1 MKHKLIFSLFFNFLL
16 ANQTINAQEIKI
28 ISEKTAEII
37 EQVFITNQFQNKSCL
52 TNEKGIFNISEFN
65 SQDTLYFQHAA
76 FQSLRLPFQYVKVQK
91 FVKMKPKEIRLN
103 EIVISANKWEENIDE
118 IPNKISKIDYKTI
131 VFENPQTSADLLKNT
146 AGVYIQK
153 SQMGGGSPMIRG
165 FAANSVLLMFDGIR
179 MNNSIYRSGNLQ
191 NIITIDPFLLQD
203 SEIIFGP
210 GSIVYGSDALG
221 GVIDFHSREIVLND
235 TNSIEGQLNS
245 RYSSYNEEK
254 TAHFHVQINHKK
266 WGSFTSFSYNSF
278 ADQIMGSNGPQE
290 YERPFYAVRIDG
302 EDKMIAN
309 SNPNKQVFTGYN
321 QFNFMQKLKY
331 KPNDKVSFDY
341 IFYYTSSSDIPRYDR
356 LIQMNNTVLKYASW
370 YYGPQ
375 QWLVNSLIMN
385 YSNKTILWD
394 AFKLQANSQF
404 YKESRHDRKFGNDT
418 LNSRFED
425 LQILSLNADFNKKF
439 TPDFFFFYGFEVSH
453 DKLESTAHKT
463 NIVSQEQQRLSTRY
477 PDGKNTYDNLAFY
490 SAFRYKMSKKVD
502 FSGGLRYSNISI
514 YSDFINKTFY
524 PFDYDA
530 IELDNDAITASLG
543 FVYRSE
549 KNTKI
554 NMNLSSGFRSPN
566 IDDIAKVFD
575 SEPGSVVVPNP
586 NLKPEYVYNID
597 FGIKQDFIEQKL
609 SVETILFYSYL
620 DNAMVRGDFSLNG
633 ATQMMYD
640 GQLSDIQ
647 AIINT
652 GFAKIYGITAQSNW
666 QINDFLRWNNG
677 FNWISGYD
685 NDGNSIR
692 HAPPIYGNSSLN
704 LVFRKWQFRLEAFY
718 NGEIAFEDLAPIEAD
733 KPDLYAIDSNGNP
746 YSPAW
751 FVLNFKSIY
760 QLSQSFSIHLEMENL
775 TDKRYRTYS
784 SGVSAPGRGFRI
796 SLNYKF

>member
-1 MKHKLIFSLFFNFLL
+1 MKHKPIYSLFIFFLF
-16 ANQTINAQEIKI
+16 AIKINAQEIKI

-52 TNEKGIFNISEFN
+52 TNEKGIFNIAEFS
-65 SQDTLYFQHAA
+65 SQDTLYFQHAS

-245 RYSSYNEEK
+245 RYSSYNDEK
-254 TAHFHVQINHKK
+254 TAHIHVQINHEK
-266 WGSFTSFSYNSF
+266 WGSFTSFSHNSF
-278 ADQIMGSNGPQE
+278 ADQIMGSIGPHE

-331 KPNDKVSFDY
+331 KPNDKVNFDY
-341 IFYYTSSSDIPRYDR
+341 IFYYTNSSDIPRYDR

-375 QWLVNSLIMN
+375 QWLVSSLIMN

-404 YKESRHDRKFGNDT
+404 YKESRHDRKFGDNT

-439 TPDFFFFYGFEVSH
+439 TPDFFFFYGFEASH

-609 SVETILFYSYL
+609 NIETILFYSYL

-666 QINDFLRWNNG
+666 QISDFLRWNNG

-718 NGEIAFEDLAPIEAD
+718 NGEIAFEDLASIEAD
-733 KPDLYAIDSNGNP
+733 KPDLYAIDLNGNP

-751 FVLNFKSIY
+751 FILDFKSIY